1 MQHYDYVGF
10 TEFVGW
16 VVVITTAHLHS
27 IKAELTLH
35 TGANPASSVSK
46 FAIMRIFDSD
56 PGWIK
61 ALCLLLINHCAKIH
75 QKNHQVPGNK

>member
-1 MQHYDYVGF
+1 MQHYDHVGF
-10 TEFVGW
+10 TEFAGW

-27 IKAELTLH
+27 IKAEFTLH
-35 TGANPASSVSK
+35 TGANPAS
-46 FAIMRIFDSD
+46 SD